1 MAFLFG
7 KRTDYTR
14 IIREKEHDEITAACF
29 DQITDI
35 SLQIHADCTLNH
47 SLKIRKSSFR
57 CMLDYTSIKGISH
70 DLSLYNGYLLRKISN
85 VFLICQLLVNVSF
98 FYTKA
103 ETISTT
109 KEFFFPFL
117 FQKPMIWNEKTR
129 VIISPTFSPWLEL
142 GLRSIVSFYQLLFIA
157 KKCQKRIHFFQKE

>member
-1 MAFLFG
+1 MLIVPWIIPLKYGNLLFG
-7 KRTDYTR
+7 VCW
-14 IIREKEHDEITAACF
+14 ITQVLRGF
-29 DQITDI
+29 RMIY
-35 SLQIHADCTLNH
+35 SLP
-47 SLKIRKSSFR
+47 
-57 CMLDYTSIKGISH
+57 
-70 DLSLYNGYLLRKISN
+70 LYNGYLLRKISN
-85 VFLICQLLVNVSF
+85 VFWICQLLVNVSF

-109 KEFFFPFL
+109 KEIFFPFL